1 MGYKIEDIEGIG
13 PTYAGKLAAAKIA
26 TTDDLLELCKTTQG
40 RDSVSQTTGVS
51 SNQLL
56 KWTNLADLMRVS
68 GIGSEY
74 SELLEA
80 VGVDTIKELRNRN
93 AENLASKMK
102 EVNEEKKLTRTIPNA
117 KVVQDWIDGAGKLPP
132 MITY

>member
-13 PTYAGKLAAAKIA
+13 PSFAEKLSAAKIM
-26 TTDDLLELCKTTQG
+26 TTDDLLEQCKTPQG

-51 SNQLL
+51 ANQLL

-93 AENLASKMK
+93 ADNLAVKMK
-102 EVNEEKKLTRTIPNA
+102 EVNEAKKLTRMTPSA
-117 KVVQDWIDGAGKLPP
+117 KVVQNWIDSAGKLPP